1 MNEGRTMTAP
11 LGIEWKALRDAR
23 IYDLAQGMQRG
34 MPVSPN
40 HPAYQMALLR
50 RHGDM
55 VRSDGGSA
63 ANEIIVT
70 GGHVGTHIDSLAH
83 VSQDGKLHGGIDAAT
98 VQDNEGFSVLG
109 VDTIAPILCRGVLL
123 DVAAVHDVDV
133 LPPGYEVTSA
143 DLDAAAERANT
154 EPGPGEAALI
164 RTGWPAHWSNPE
176 VFRGQSGG
184 APGPGIEAALWLAK
198 REVRV
203 AGAETIAFEV
213 IRPGAGH
220 SVLPVHRILLV
231 ESGIHI
237 IEVMDLT
244 RLAEDGVSEFLFI
257 LAPLK
262 LIGATGSPVRP
273 LALVDG

>member
-1 MNEGRTMTAP
+1 MAAP
-11 LGIEWKALRDAR
+11 FGIDWDALRSAR
-23 IYDLAQGMQRG
+23 VIDLAQGMRRG

-55 VRSDGGSA
+55 MRPDGGSA

-83 VSQDGKLHGGIDAAT
+83 VSHNGKLYGSIDAAT
-98 VQDNEGFSVLG
+98 VQSHEGFAVLG
-109 VDTIAPILCRGVLL
+109 VETIAPILCRGVLL
-123 DVAAVHDVDV
+123 DVAAIHEVDV
-133 LPPGYEVTSA
+133 LPAGYEVTAA
-143 DLDAAAERANT
+143 DLDAAAKRAGT
-154 EPGPGEAALI
+154 RPGTGEAALI
-164 RTGWPAHWSNPE
+164 RTGWPLHWSDPE
-176 VFRGQSGG
+176 TFRGQAGG
-184 APGPGIEAALWLAK
+184 APGLGIDAGHWLVDRK
-198 REVRV
+198 VRV

-244 RLAEDGVSEFLFI
+244 GLAEQGIFEFLFI
-257 LAPLK
+257 VAPLK
-262 LIGATGSPVRP
+262 LVGATGSPVRP
-273 LALVDG
+273 LAVIDG